1 MKGPVIMIGL
11 LGNKPE
17 DESRKSLLDGEDM
30 PEGEDESCPMAT
42 QDIALN
48 LKNRQKAIKTANY
61 GPLDPNQPNGD
72 FWRQKANIWRIAPS
86 QAKNSRCGNCAAFIQ
101 TSKMMDCIE
110 KGLGGEEDDWDT
122 IEAGDLGF
130 CEIFDFK
137 CAAARTCDAWVT
149 GGPVTD
155 ESESE
160 SEDESDMED

>member
-11 LGNKPE
+11 LGKPKEEKVKNGLLDSEME
-17 DESRKSLLDGEDM
+17 DEEYSDE
-30 PEGEDESCPMAT
+30 EGESCPMAT
-42 QDIALN
+42 QDIAVN
-48 LKNRQKAIKTANY
+48 LKNRQKAIKVANY
-61 GPLDPNQPNGD
+61 GPLDPNAPNRD
-72 FWRQKANIWRIAPS
+72 FWMQKASIWNIRPAEA
-86 QAKNSRCGNCAAFIQ
+86 QKSRCGNCAAFIQ

-110 KGLGGEEDDWDT
+110 QGLGGEEDDWDT

-155 ESESE
+155 ESEQE
-160 SEDESDMED
+160 NGED